1 LAFTVDVV
9 GYFNEFNLKLQGK
22 TVLISETCSIVKSY
36 HRKFELFE
44 TQITLNKFDHFPC
57 SKKISNISKIPIP
70 KQFATDVFSELKST
84 VTTTFFGSRC
94 KSKRHFHIS
103 NPFDCTIEEL
113 PSDFQLEVV
122 DLQNDDKLKMM
133 FKEMDLTQFY
143 KYLPEDKYCQLKSY
157 ARGFISVFGRTY
169 QCERTFSKMKYVKSQ
184 YRSLLTDDHLR
195 TTLMIG
201 NTNFELQY
209 DEILSQKIILFVFFV
224 SKIRINIC

>member
-1 LAFTVDVV
+1 LAFTADVV

-22 TVLISETCSIVKSY
+22 TVLISETYSIVKSY

-57 SKKISNISKIPIP
+57 SKKFQTLAKSPFP
-70 KQFATDVFSELKST
+70 KQFATDVFSELKVQLQQRFSDLDA
-84 VTTTFFGSRC
+84 RA
-94 KSKRHFHIS
+94 KDIS
-103 NPFDCTIEEL
+103 IFQNPFDCTIEEL

-122 DLQNDDKLKMM
+122 DLQNDDKLKML

-157 ARGFISVFGRTY
+157 ARGFISVFGSTF
-169 QCERTFSKMKYVKSQ
+169 QCERTFSNMKYVKLQ
-184 YRSLLTDDHLR
+184 YRSLLTDDHLQ

-201 NTNFELQY
+201 NTNFKLQY
-209 DEILSQKIILFVFFV
+209 DEILSHKKKQLH
-224 SKIRINIC
+224 SSH

>member
-1 LAFTVDVV
+1 M
-9 GYFNEFNLKLQGK
+9 YFRNLKVQLQQRFSDLDARAK
-22 TVLISETCSIVKSY
+22 DISI
-36 HRKFELFE
+36 F
-44 TQITLNKFDHFPC
+44 Q
-57 SKKISNISKIPIP
+57 
-70 KQFATDVFSELKST
+70 
-84 VTTTFFGSRC
+84 
-94 KSKRHFHIS
+94 